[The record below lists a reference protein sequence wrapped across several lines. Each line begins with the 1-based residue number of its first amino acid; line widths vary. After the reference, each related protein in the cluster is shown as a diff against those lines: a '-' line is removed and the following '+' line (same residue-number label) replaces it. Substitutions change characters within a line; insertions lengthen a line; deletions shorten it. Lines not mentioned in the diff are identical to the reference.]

1 LVYICVVA
9 EDIDKILHLLRTAGG
24 DTASIEVKSA
34 AGGLPESL
42 TSTLSALANLPG
54 GGLIILGLD
63 ERAGFRPVGL
73 SDSQGL
79 KQALASKA
87 RNFVPPVRVT
97 FEDTE
102 MNGAPLV
109 LARVHECDPCS
120 KPCRAAKSGAAYLR
134 GWDGDYRMS
143 ALEEQAFLSQRSA
156 PMSDRE
162 PCTGATVEDL
172 DGELVESFLRTVRE
186 RDPQG
191 LGRFPDRIELMRRAG
206 VIDGDGTPTVAGIL
220 AMGAHPQQWLP
231 RFAIQAAVDSGRA
244 GAQGVRVR
252 DQKLITGPIPHMID
266 QAMAWAR
273 TTFSTDIV
281 ARADG
286 SVIDRPAYPLIA
298 FRELVANALIHRDLS
313 PWSTG
318 LAIEVRLRSDRLIVS
333 NPGGLHGITIDRLGR
348 EAVSSARNAQLLSI
362 CQYLRTPESGR
373 VVEALATGIPAVAD
387 ALAEAGLPEAH
398 YTDTAIRFT
407 AVLSQRSTSLKLELK
422 GTKAKVYDALSVE
435 LKTVA
440 QLEAELELHPATI
453 RLALRSMRS
462 EGLVEQVG
470 GRGKR
475 TGYRRLDD

>member
-1 LVYICVVA
+1 MT
-9 EDIDKILHLLRTAGG
+9 EDIDEILHLLRTSGG

-54 GGLIILGLD
+54 GGLIVLGLD
-63 ERAGFRPVGL
+63 ERTGFRPVGL
-73 SDSQGL
+73 SDPQGL

-87 RNFVPPVRVT
+87 RNFVPPVRVA
-97 FEDTE
+97 FEDAE
-102 MNGAPLV
+102 VDGAHLV
-109 LARVHECDPCS
+109 LARVHECDPSS

-143 ALEEQAFLSQRSA
+143 TLEEQAFLSQRTA

-162 PCTGATVEDL
+162 PCRGATIDDL
-172 DGELVESFLRTVRE
+172 DGELTESFLRTVRE

-191 LGRFPDRIELMRRAG
+191 LGRFSDRTELMRRAG
-206 VIDGDGTPTVAGIL
+206 VVDGDGTPTVAGIL
-220 AMGAHPQQWLP
+220 AMGAYPQQWLP
-231 RFAIQAAVDSGRA
+231 RFAIQAAVDSGRT
-244 GAQGVRVR
+244 GAQAARVR
-252 DQKLITGPIPHMID
+252 NQKLITGPIPHMID

-273 TTFSTDIV
+273 TNFSTDIV

-286 SVIDRPAYPLIA
+286 SVIDRPAYPLVA

-313 PWSTG
+313 SWSAG
-318 LAIEVRLRSDRLIVS
+318 LATEVRLCPDRLIVS
-333 NPGGLHGITIDRLGR
+333 NPGGLHGITLDRLGR

-373 VVEALATGIPAVAD
+373 VVEALATGIPAVAG
-387 ALAEAGLPEAH
+387 ALVEAGLPAAH

-407 AVLSQRSTSLKLELK
+407 AALSALPAAPKPELK
-422 GTKAKVYDALSVE
+422 GTKARVYDALSTE

-440 QLEAELELHPATI
+440 QLEAELALNPATI
-453 RLALRSMRS
+453 RLALRGMRS
-462 EGLVEQVG
+462 DGLIEQVG
-470 GRGKR
+470 GRGRR
-475 TGYRRLDD
+475 TGYRRLDE